1 MKRCQGCFQD
11 GILEALGDDIL
22 LRVLDNLNDTVLVVY
37 CLQTVLSTRI
47 GLQEK
52 NPVADSRNAA

>member
-1 MKRCQGCFQD
+1 MKRRQGCFQD

>member
-1 MKRCQGCFQD
+1 MKRRQGCFQD

-37 CLQTVLSTRI
+37 CLQIVLLTRI

-52 NPVADSRNAA
+52 NPVAESRNAA

>member
-37 CLQTVLSTRI
+37 CLQTVLLTRI

-52 NPVADSRNAA
+52 NPVAESRNAA

>member
-1 MKRCQGCFQD
+1 MGCFQD
-11 GILEALGDDIL
+11 DILEALGDDIL

-52 NPVADSRNAA
+52 NPVAESRNAA